1 MRTIQYF
8 RILQLLTFYRTPG
21 FAIMLTRGR
30 IFQRTVLMPTAS
42 ARAHHLTFFSGARL
56 ITQDYFIHLNDRVT
70 CTHSCGIF
78 SVVLRQLPCL
88 YNSPMFLVRRILPP
102 PPTLQPPFSKPT
114 YIFIIASP
122 LVRVPRGKRV
132 HCGEINP
139 LFYSTVQ

>member
-1 MRTIQYF
+1 MY
-8 RILQLLTFYRTPG
+8 TF
-21 FAIMLTRGR
+21 LW
-30 IFQRTVLMPTAS
+30 
-42 ARAHHLTFFSGARL
+42 
-56 ITQDYFIHLNDRVT
+56 N
-70 CTHSCGIF
+70 IF
-78 SVVLRQLPCL
+78 SCA
-88 YNSPMFLVRRILPP
+88 SPVAMFVQQSDVSGPSYSTP